1 MQVALTESSIVLY
14 SYKTSSHKTMASS
27 STRQRLIQSALT
39 LFTSGGI
46 SAATTRQ
53 IAEAADVNEV
63 TLFRQF
69 GNKQGLILAVIEES
83 EGFESFGS
91 IVSRVPVSGDVSQ
104 LLRDYASA
112 TLEIC
117 DRSSELLRSFFGE
130 SDATIAVRRAL
141 ADRLSLANQQISQYF
156 SHTAPVVDITIFN
169 SALLGYVMAE
179 LTLESHGLWRDR
191 ADFLNRLIQVCLS
204 ESASL
209 DVISDRPLSSLVED
223 LRDQWVHL
231 ILDRSRKSGV
241 QESALAYVL
250 LGSGLAPEEIAGL
263 SRQQYVSDRD
273 QSYLQVKLAS
283 KFCPIPLN
291 QWILGKRYG
300 SYTNNPL
307 TKWLKQRKD
316 DQTSLFV
323 LDGQPISSKQISQMW
338 QGWCEGLLRVDG
350 GVPIVLQ
357 AQQTWCVEMLMRGI
371 QPENLSILTG
381 WTRVQLQPYIDRSG
395 IKLALA
401 QAMQLD
407 QKSN

>member
-1 MQVALTESSIVLY
+1 
-14 SYKTSSHKTMASS
+14 MASS

-53 IAEAADVNEV
+53 IAEAAEVNEV

-83 EGFESFGS
+83 ESFQGLGS
-91 IVSRVPVSGDVSQ
+91 IVHRVPASGDVAQ

-112 TLEIC
+112 TLEVC
-117 DRSSELLRSFFGE
+117 DRSSELLRSFLGE
-130 SDATIAVRRAL
+130 PDAAIAIRRAL
-141 ADRLSLANQQISQYF
+141 ADRLSVANQQIAQYF
-156 SHTAPVVDITIFN
+156 LRTAPSVDITIFN

-179 LTLESHGLWRDR
+179 LTLESHDLWRDR
-191 ADFLNRLIQVCLS
+191 ADFLDRLIQVCFS

-209 DVISDRPLSSLVED
+209 KGISDRPLSSLVED
-223 LRDQWVHL
+223 LPDHWVHQ

-250 LGSGLAPEEIAGL
+250 LASGLAPEEISGL
-263 SRQQYVSDRD
+263 NRQQYISDRD

-283 KFCPIPLN
+283 KFRPIPLN

-316 DQTSLFV
+316 DQNALFA
-323 LDGQPISSKQISQMW
+323 LDGQPISSEQISQMW
-338 QGWCEGLLRVDG
+338 QSWCEGVRRVDG
-350 GVPIVLQ
+350 ELPTVLQ
-357 AQQTWCVEMLMRGI
+357 AQQTWCVEMLMRGMTA
-371 QPENLSILTG
+371 ENLSILTG
-381 WTRVQLQPYIDRSG
+381 WTILQIQPYIDRSS

>member
-1 MQVALTESSIVLY
+1 
-14 SYKTSSHKTMASS
+14 MASS
-27 STRQRLIQSALT
+27 STRQRLIQSALV

-53 IAEAADVNEV
+53 IAEAAEVNEV

-83 EGFESFGS
+83 QSFQNLGT
-91 IVSRVPVSGDVSQ
+91 IVHQVQPSGDVAQ

-112 TLEIC
+112 TLEAC
-117 DRSSELLRSFFGE
+117 DRSSELLRSFLGE
-130 SDATIAVRRAL
+130 PDAAIATRRAL
-141 ADRLSLANQQISQYF
+141 ADRLSAANQQIGQYF
-156 SHTAPVVDITIFN
+156 SQTAPAIDITIFN

-179 LTLESHGLWRDR
+179 LTLESHALWRDR
-191 ADFLNRLIQVCLS
+191 ADFLDRLIQVCLC
-204 ESASL
+204 ESAVP
-209 DVISDRPLSSLVED
+209 DVIFDRPLSGLVED
-223 LRDQWVHL
+223 LPDHWVHQ
-231 ILDRSRKSGV
+231 ILDRSRKSSI

-250 LGSGLAPEEIAGL
+250 LGSGLAPEEISGL
-263 SRQQYVSDRD
+263 NRQQYISDRD

-316 DQTSLFV
+316 EHNALFV
-323 LDGQPISSKQISQMW
+323 LNGQPMSSEQISEFW
-338 QGWCEGLLRVDG
+338 QTWCEGLLRADG
-350 GVPIVLQ
+350 GMPIVLQ
-357 AQQTWCVEMLMRGI
+357 AQQTWCVEMLIRGI
-371 QPENLSILTG
+371 TPENLSILTG
-381 WTRVQLQPYIDRSG
+381 WTIAQLQPYIDRSG
-395 IKLALA
+395 VKLALA

-407 QKSN
+407 QKSH